1 MHGSVYS
8 LNCGNP
14 VECCQREQMPER
26 CRSVA
31 LICGRLYHSPMTRD
45 ANQDAGVVLV
55 LGVGNAM
62 KGDDG
67 AGPHVAALLSA
78 RPVAADSS
86 HTSMVQSIDCGTTPE
101 NYTAVVRR
109 LHPDILVIVDAAEM
123 GLQAGEC
130 RIIPP
135 DRAGALGLS
144 THSMPLSLF
153 VSYVRDLASRIVL
166 VGVQPRSMAF
176 GEGLSPEVRAA
187 CESLADVL
195 AQGRAGELLVLD

>member
-1 MHGSVYS
+1 M
-8 LNCGNP
+8 LAL
-14 VECCQREQMPER
+14 

-31 LICGRLYHSPMTRD
+31 FVRGRLYHSRMTQDENPD
-45 ANQDAGVVLV
+45 ACVVLV

-67 AGPHVAALLSA
+67 VGPHVAALLSA
-78 RPVAADSS
+78 QPVVVDFARAS
-86 HTSMVQSIDCGTTPE
+86 TLQSIDCGTTPE

-109 LHPDILVIVDAAEM
+109 LRPDLLVIVDAAEM

-153 VSYVRDLASRIVL
+153 VSYVRDLASSIVL

-176 GEGLSPEVRAA
+176 GEGLSAEAAAA
-187 CESLADVL
+187 CKLLVEVL
-195 AQGRAGELLVLD
+195 SQGRTGELPVLD

>member
-1 MHGSVYS
+1 
-8 LNCGNP
+8 
-14 VECCQREQMPER
+14 
-26 CRSVA
+26 
-31 LICGRLYHSPMTRD
+31 MTED
-45 ANQDAGVVLV
+45 ANPDACVVLV

-67 AGPHVAALLSA
+67 VGPHVAALLSGQ
-78 RPVAADSS
+78 PILVDSS
-86 HTSMVQSIDCGTTPE
+86 LTSTVQSIDCGTTPE

-109 LHPDILVIVDAAEM
+109 LRPGLLVIVDAAEM

-153 VSYVRDLASRIVL
+153 VSYVRDLASKIVL
-166 VGVQPRSMAF
+166 VGVQPRSMVF
-176 GEGLSPEVRAA
+176 GEGLSPEATAA
-187 CESLADVL
+187 CELLVEVMS
-195 AQGRAGELLVLD
+195 QGRTGELPVLD

>member
-1 MHGSVYS
+1 
-8 LNCGNP
+8 
-14 VECCQREQMPER
+14 
-26 CRSVA
+26 
-31 LICGRLYHSPMTRD
+31 MTRD
-45 ANQDAGVVLV
+45 ANQGAGVVLV

-67 AGPHVAALLSA
+67 IGPHVAALLSA
-78 RPVAADSS
+78 RPVAAGSS
-86 HTSMVQSIDCGTTPE
+86 LTSTVQSIDCGTTPE

-130 RIIPP
+130 RVIPP

-153 VSYVRDLASRIVL
+153 VSYVNDLASRIVL
-166 VGVQPRSMAF
+166 VGIQPRSMVF
-176 GEGLSPEVRAA
+176 GEGLSPEARAA

-195 AQGRAGELLVLD
+195 AQGRAGKLLVLD